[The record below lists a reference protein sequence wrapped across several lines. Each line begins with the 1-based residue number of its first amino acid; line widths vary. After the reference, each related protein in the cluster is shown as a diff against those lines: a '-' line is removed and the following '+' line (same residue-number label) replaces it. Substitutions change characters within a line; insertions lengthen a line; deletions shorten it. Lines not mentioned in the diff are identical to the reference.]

1 MKRFSTRQT
10 RSVCAQIM
18 LNQDAFVPLTDRAAS
33 KAPAAAALD
42 DERAS
47 SKNEEQTA
55 YHQACQRG
63 GARSDNPFVATI
75 GEVPI

>member
-1 MKRFSTRQT
+1 
-10 RSVCAQIM
+10 M
-18 LNQDAFVPLTDRAAS
+18 LNQDAFANLSADRVVMEYLMPLTDRAAS

-75 GEVPI
+75 GQVPI